1 LRVAEIEIYEGKR
14 RMRQE
19 EKSKIKIKLCGL
31 MRPSDIEAANL
42 LHPDYVGFVFARKS
56 RRYVSLERVKTLK
69 ELLHPDILAV
79 GVFVD
84 EEPDAVAAWLAAGVI
99 DLAQLHGGEDEAYM
113 EKLRGL
119 TDKPIIKAF
128 SVKGEGDIRN
138 ANESSADYVLLDA
151 GDGGTGTAFDRE
163 LLAGMIRPY
172 FLAGGLDP
180 STVGEAVRRW
190 RPYGVDVSSGIE
202 TDGVKDADKMREFV
216 DHVRKVKA

>member
-1 LRVAEIEIYEGKR
+1 
-14 RMRQE
+14 MNQTE
-19 EKSKIKIKLCGL
+19 ENKIKIKLCGL

-138 ANESSADYVLLDA
+138 ANESSANYVLLDA

-163 LLAGMIRPY
+163 LLAGMNRPY

-216 DHVRKVKA
+216 DHVRKVEA

>member
-1 LRVAEIEIYEGKR
+1 
-14 RMRQE
+14 MNQTE
-19 EKSKIKIKLCGL
+19 ENKIKIKLCGL

-163 LLAGMIRPY
+163 LRAGMNRPY

-216 DHVRKVKA
+216 DHVRKVEA

>member
-1 LRVAEIEIYEGKR
+1 
-14 RMRQE
+14 MNQTE
-19 EKSKIKIKLCGL
+19 ENKIKIKLCGL

-163 LLAGMIRPY
+163 LLAGMNRPY

-216 DHVRKVKA
+216 DHVRKVEA

>member
-1 LRVAEIEIYEGKR
+1 
-14 RMRQE
+14 MNQTE
-19 EKSKIKIKLCGL
+19 ENKIKIKLCGL

-69 ELLHPDILAV
+69 ELLHPNILAV

-163 LLAGMIRPY
+163 LLAGMNRPY

-202 TDGVKDADKMREFV
+202 TDGVKDAEKMREFV
-216 DHVRKVKA
+216 DHVRKVEA

>member
-1 LRVAEIEIYEGKR
+1 
-14 RMRQE
+14 MNQTE
-19 EKSKIKIKLCGL
+19 ENKIKIKLCGL

-163 LLAGMIRPY
+163 LLAGMNRPY

-202 TDGVKDADKMREFV
+202 TDGVKDAEKMREFV
-216 DHVRKVKA
+216 DHVRKVEA

>member
-1 LRVAEIEIYEGKR
+1 
-14 RMRQE
+14 MNQTE
-19 EKSKIKIKLCGL
+19 ENKIKIKLCGL

-113 EKLRGL
+113 EKPVSYTHLR
-119 TDKPIIKAF
+119 AH
-128 SVKGEGDIRN
+128 
-138 ANESSADYVLLDA
+138 
-151 GDGGTGTAFDRE
+151 
-163 LLAGMIRPY
+163 
-172 FLAGGLDP
+172 
-180 STVGEAVRRW
+180 
-190 RPYGVDVSSGIE
+190 E
-202 TDGVKDADKMREFV
+202 TS
-216 DHVRKVKA
+216 

>member
-1 LRVAEIEIYEGKR
+1 
-14 RMRQE
+14 MNHTE
-19 EKSKIKIKLCGL
+19 ENKIKIKLCGL

-163 LLAGMIRPY
+163 LLAGMNRPY

-190 RPYGVDVSSGIE
+190 RPYGVDVSSGI
-202 TDGVKDADKMREFV
+202 
-216 DHVRKVKA
+216 

>member
-1 LRVAEIEIYEGKR
+1 
-14 RMRQE
+14 MNQTE
-19 EKSKIKIKLCGL
+19 ENKIKIKLCGL

-42 LHPDYVGFVFARKS
+42 FHPDYVGFVFARKS

-138 ANESSADYVLLDA
+138 ANECSADYVLLDA

-163 LLAGMIRPY
+163 MLAGMNRPY

-216 DHVRKVKA
+216 DHVRKVEA